1 MNKIYDDFW
10 ALTLDTKINEVKD
23 GAYTFEQTVFWGEKG
38 GMPSDKGTINGLPV
52 TEIFWEGDRVWH
64 RVEGTLSDPIHME
77 VDPDTRLTNTSA
89 QSCLHLFDGYYEKRG
104 HVIIAIGAREGN
116 QWFEVDQK
124 EVTDKDLDDLQAYI
138 DEAILRDIPLELTY
152 IPGKDYPDPAYQA
165 YDEVRMVK
173 YGDLD
178 EQPCS
183 TPHVHSTGEIGACVI
198 FSAEKTSRG
207 SRVHLAMGPTVG
219 RLLVKKEALL
229 KKLEGILQANEAQLQ
244 ERVEA
249 LVAGELQLK
258 EEKKALEERLV
269 DLEADRLA
277 GQDDLVACLSGY
289 DGGGLR
295 QLGQKLVFEK
305 KLSKVL
311 LSEDKGKWNLVFASA
326 EGKARDWL
334 DQVREPLGIRGG
346 GSPQLVNG
354 QTRESQEA
362 ILTVLQ
368 NLK

>member
-183 TPHVHSTGEIGACVI
+183 TPHVHSTGEIGSCVI

-207 SRVHLAMGPTVG
+207 SKVHLAMGPTVG
-219 RLLVKKEALL
+219 RLLAQKEAMLRDLGSLL
-229 KKLEGILQANEAQLQ
+229 KVGEAEIP

-249 LVAGELQLK
+249 LVAGEARLK
-258 EEKKALEERLV
+258 EEKKALEEKLIAI
-269 DLEADRLA
+269 EADRLA
-277 GQDDLVACLSGY
+277 DQEDLVATLSGY
-289 DGGGLR
+289 GGGGLR

-305 KLSKVL
+305 KLSKIL
-311 LSEDKGKWNLVFASA
+311 LSEDGGKYNLVFASA

-334 DQVREPLGIRGG
+334 DQVREALAVKGG
-346 GSPQLVNG
+346 GSLQLVNG
-354 QTRESQEA
+354 QTEEELDS
-362 ILTVLQ
+362 ILTVLKD
-368 NLK
+368 LH